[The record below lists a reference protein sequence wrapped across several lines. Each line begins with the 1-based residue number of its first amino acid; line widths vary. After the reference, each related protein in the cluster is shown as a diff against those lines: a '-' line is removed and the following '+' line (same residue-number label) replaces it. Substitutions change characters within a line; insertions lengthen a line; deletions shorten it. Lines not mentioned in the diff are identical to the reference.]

1 MTETAAGTG
10 VLERFAE
17 VATVQV
23 RRILTENAA
32 PLAAA
37 ADAVVAAARSG
48 RIVYSAGAGHSVA
61 GVIETFFRA
70 GGLAFVR
77 PLWHPDILPLRGAER
92 STRAERTEGM
102 GAAVVADAGITAG
115 DVVVVFST
123 SGINVYPVEVARSA
137 RALGATVVAVT
148 SRAASEVAPLR
159 AGARLH
165 DLVDIVVDTLVLPG
179 DATWPPEQPRTAPL
193 SSVAN
198 ALVWDAILVL
208 ALETDPALPL
218 WESANIGRPT
228 STNADLTDRYA
239 SSIPEIRLGM
249 DDSASG

>member
-1 MTETAAGTG
+1 MSDGAPGAAP
-10 VLERFAE
+10 LERFADATTAHVRE
-17 VATVQV
+17 VLAQ
-23 RRILTENAA
+23 NAA
-32 PLAAA
+32 ALTAAAQAVAAA
-37 ADAVVAAARSG
+37 AQGG

-102 GAAVVADAGITAG
+102 GAAVVAEAGIRAG

-123 SGINVYPVEVARSA
+123 SGINPYPVEVARSA
-137 RALGATVVAVT
+137 RAHGATVVAVT
-148 SRAASEVAPLR
+148 SLRASQAAPLR

-165 DLVDIVVDTLVLPG
+165 ELADVVIDTLVAPG
-179 DATWPPEQPRTAPL
+179 DVTWPAQQPRTAPL
-193 SSVAN
+193 SSVMN
-198 ALVWDAILVL
+198 AVVWDAVLVL
-208 ALETDPALPL
+208 ALELHPALPL
-218 WESANIGRPT
+218 WESANIDRPT

-239 SSIPEIRLGM
+239 AAIPEIRLGM
-249 DDSASG
+249 DESPT